1 MIGNLSGI
9 SFEYFADDG
18 RFPNS
23 ALPVVI
29 YREAIAANEATAE
42 AMEALFEGNG
52 WPSQWRAG
60 VYDYHHY
67 HSTAHECLGVASGS
81 ATMQLGGPNG
91 RSFKLQAGDVVLLP
105 AGTAHRREAA
115 DADFLVVGAY
125 PPGQRWDILRGD
137 PADRPE
143 ADQRIARVA
152 LPKTDPVGG
161 QGGPALEK
169 WA

>member
-1 MIGNLSGI
+1 MIGNLSGL

-23 ALPVVI
+23 VLPVII
-29 YREAIAANEATAE
+29 YRQAIAFADATPE
-42 AMEALFEGNG
+42 AMEALFDANG

-67 HSTAHECLGVASGS
+67 HSTAHEVLGVASGS
-81 ATMQLGGPNG
+81 ATLQLGGPAG
-91 RSFKLQAGDVVLLP
+91 RSFSVEAGDVVLLP
-105 AGTAHRREAA
+105 AGTAHRCEGA

-143 ADQRIARVA
+143 ADQRIARVP
-152 LPKTDPVGG
+152 LPGTDPVGG
-161 QGGPALEK
+161 QGGPVLEK

>member
-1 MIGNLSGI
+1 MIGNLSSVG
-9 SFEYFADDG
+9 FEHFADDG

-23 ALPVVI
+23 VLPVII
-29 YREAIAANEATAE
+29 YRQAIAFADATPE
-42 AMEALFEGNG
+42 AMEALFDGNG

-67 HSTAHECLGVASGS
+67 HSTAHECLGVARGS
-81 ATMQLGGPNG
+81 ATLRLGGPSG
-91 RSFKLQAGDVVLLP
+91 RSFRLEAGDVVLLP

-115 DADFLVVGAY
+115 DADFLMVGAY

-137 PADRPE
+137 PSDRPE

-161 QGGPALEK
+161 QGGPAVEK

>member
-1 MIGNLSGI
+1 MIGNMSGI
-9 SFEYFADDG
+9 GLEYFGDDG

-23 ALPVVI
+23 VHPVIV
-29 YREAIAANEATAE
+29 YRQAISSADATPE
-42 AMEALFEGNG
+42 VMEALFDGNG

-67 HSTAHECLGVASGS
+67 HSTAHECLGIARGS
-81 ATMQLGGPNG
+81 ATLQLGGPGG
-91 RSFKLQAGDVVLLP
+91 RSFRLEAGDVVVLP
-105 AGTAHRREAA
+105 AGTAHRREDA

-125 PPGQRWDILRGD
+125 PPGQRWDILRGE

-143 ADQRIARVA
+143 ADQRIAR
-152 LPKTDPVGG
+152 LPLPVTDPVGG
-161 QGGPALEK
+161 QGGPVLEK

>member
-1 MIGNLSGI
+1 MIGNLSSI
-9 SFEYFADDG
+9 DFEHFADDG

-23 ALPVVI
+23 VLPVII
-29 YREAIAANEATAE
+29 YRQAMPSAEASPE
-42 AMEALFEGNG
+42 AMEALFDGNG
-52 WPSQWRAG
+52 WPSQWRAN

-81 ATMQLGGPNG
+81 ATLQLGGPGG
-91 RSFKLQAGDVVLLP
+91 RSFKLAAGDVVLLP

-115 DADFLVVGAY
+115 DADFMMVGAY

-137 PADRPE
+137 PSDRPE
-143 ADQRIARVA
+143 ADQRIARVP

-161 QGGPALEK
+161 QGGPVLDR
-169 WA
+169 WR